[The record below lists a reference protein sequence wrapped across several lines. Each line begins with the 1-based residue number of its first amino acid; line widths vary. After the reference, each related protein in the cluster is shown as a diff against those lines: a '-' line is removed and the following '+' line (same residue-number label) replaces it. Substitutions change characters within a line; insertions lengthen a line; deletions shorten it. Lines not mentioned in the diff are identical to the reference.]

1 MKHTRSLG
9 ALLLLMVLIQGCQTT
24 RVGVPGPEAA
34 LPPANTET
42 AEKAEHDGEY
52 VLAAR
57 EYDRLAQAAAAPQR
71 QNFQLRSAEAL
82 VKGGELREARQRLN
96 AVQVA
101 GLDPSFL
108 ARRQI
113 LEAHILSQEGSHEK
127 AIRMLDDAQQRARN
141 LNPSLL
147 AQICSVRAQAELALD
162 NPIGAARNLI
172 QREQYIVG
180 KDAVAENQMQLW
192 NILNALPPARL
203 KNELNVTR
211 DPILSGWIE
220 LAMAAADNSGNA
232 ARMSVAIAEWKKAYP
247 NHPANDALLASIAS
261 AAPGLTGRI
270 DRVALLVPLTSGYA
284 IAAQSVR
291 DGFLA
296 MDQANADP
304 AKPTVRVYDAGAD
317 PANAVKVY
325 AQAVADGA
333 QLVVGP
339 LGRDAADAV
348 AKAGIT
354 VPTLM
359 LSHIDGEPNGASA
372 RYLFQFGLPPEQE
385 ARQAA
390 ERAYLDGQ
398 RQAAILYPKSSWGE
412 RMEAAFASQWQ
423 RLGGIVLSA
432 ESYNEDEPDSSD
444 SIKRLLDVAQSETRR
459 ALLEKV
465 IGQKVEFDVRARHD
479 LDLIFLVADARHGRL
494 LKPLLNFYHAGH
506 IPVYATSNIY
516 AGKNDPVRDVDLD
529 GVMFADMPW
538 MLVGDGRVHD
548 LREKLQRGWPYA
560 HTDLDRLYA
569 LGVDSYAI
577 IPHLNRIATDPGARF
592 DGVTSGLSLDRDGKL
607 RRQLTWA
614 QFSRGVPRLVDTSAH
629 LRGQLDV
636 ESPGG

>member
-1 MKHTRSLG
+1 MKHTRWLG
-9 ALLLLMVLIQGCQTT
+9 ALVLLLTLLPGCQTT
-24 RVGVPGPEAA
+24 RVGAPAPEAA
-34 LPPANTET
+34 LPPATAEV
-42 AEKAEHDGEY
+42 AEKAERDGDF
-52 VLAAR
+52 VIAAR
-57 EYDRLAQAAAAPQR
+57 EYDRLAQAAKPPQR
-71 QNFQLRSAEAL
+71 QNFQLRSAEVLLKA
-82 VKGGELREARQRLN
+82 GQLREARQRLD
-96 AVQVA
+96 AVRVA
-101 GLDPSFL
+101 GLDPSYL

-127 AIRMLDDAQQRARN
+127 AIRLLDDAQQRARN

-147 AQICSVRAQAELALD
+147 AQICAVRAQAELALD

-180 KDAVAENQMQLW
+180 KDAVADNQMQLW
-192 NILNALPPARL
+192 NILNALPRARL
-203 KNELNVTR
+203 KSELDVTR
-211 DPILSGWIE
+211 DPVLSGWIE
-220 LAMAAADNSGNA
+220 LAMTAADNGGNA
-232 ARMSVAIAEWKKAYP
+232 ARMSVAIAEWKKTYP
-247 NHPANDALLASIAS
+247 NHPANDALLTSIAS

-270 DRVALLVPLTSGYA
+270 ERVALLVPLTSGYA
-284 IAAQSVR
+284 VAAQSVR

-296 MDQANADP
+296 MDQANSDP
-304 AKPTVRVYDAGAD
+304 AKPTVRVYDTGAD
-317 PANAVKVY
+317 PAQTVKVY
-325 AQAVADGA
+325 GQAVADGA

-354 VPTLM
+354 VPTLI
-359 LSHIDGEPNGASA
+359 LSHIDGDVNGPSA

-432 ESYNEDEPDSSD
+432 EAYNEEEPDNSE
-444 SIKRLLDVAQSETRR
+444 SIKRLLNIAQSEARK
-459 ALLEKV
+459 ALVETA
-465 IGQKVEFDVRARHD
+465 IGQKVEFEVRARHD
-479 LDLIFLVADARHGRL
+479 LDAIFLVADARHGRL
-494 LKPLLNFYHAGH
+494 LKPQLNFYHAVH

-516 AGKNDPVRDVDLD
+516 AGKNDPVHDVDLD

-538 MLVGDGRVHD
+538 MLVGDGRIRD
-548 LREKLQRGWPYA
+548 LRDRLQHGWPYA

-577 IPHLNRIATDPGARF
+577 IPNLNRIATDPGTRF

-614 QFSRGVPRLVDTSAH
+614 QFSRGVARLVDTAAR